1 MRHDK
6 FDIYFQLFVYDDN
19 WVDCNN
25 VLTHDDWYLAIYISI
40 GIVICID
47 SMHVYAYH

>member
-1 MRHDK
+1 M
-6 FDIYFQLFVYDDN
+6 FGIYFQLFVYDDN

-25 VLTHDDWYLAIYISI
+25 VCRHMMIDAWLLYSYI
-40 GIVICID
+40 GIIICID